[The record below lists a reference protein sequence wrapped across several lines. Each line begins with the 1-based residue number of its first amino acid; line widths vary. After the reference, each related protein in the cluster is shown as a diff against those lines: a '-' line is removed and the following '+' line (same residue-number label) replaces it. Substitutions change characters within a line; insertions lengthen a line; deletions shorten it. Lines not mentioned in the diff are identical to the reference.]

1 MLARRTAPA
10 WSSCPCPTRSPK
22 AAVNLYVY
30 YRVRLGTE
38 DRCRAAVT
46 AMQAEL
52 GMPWSLLRR
61 ADDPLTWM
69 EIYENVDA
77 AFVTALEDAARRHGL
92 AGLLGPDGRH
102 LERFLPCA

>member
-1 MLARRTAPA
+1 M
-10 WSSCPCPTRSPK
+10 
-22 AAVNLYVY
+22 NLYVY
-30 YRVRLGTE
+30 YRVRPGTE
-38 DRCRAAVT
+38 DRCRAAVS

-52 GMPWSLLRR
+52 GMPRSLLGR

-77 AFVTALEDAARRHGL
+77 AFVTALEAAALRHGL
-92 AGLLGPDGRH
+92 AELLGPDGRH